1 MSDQQISI
9 DPMLLKQIIEAA
21 LMATGEPLTIDQIKA
36 LFDKQEQPSTEEIRN
51 TLNELKA
58 DYEQRGIALNEIA
71 SGFCFQVNQNL
82 APWIQK
88 LWQEKPPR
96 YSRAVLETLAIIA
109 YRQPITRAE
118 IEAIRG
124 VAVSTHIVKTL
135 TDREWI
141 RVVGERDVPGK
152 PALYGTTKQFLDY
165 FNLKSLEQLPTL
177 MELTESLTNKD
188 DQPIQLELADLSEQK
203 ADMQIEESK
212 SIAEELNE
220 LELEFDDEFEDSES
234 IESETIEKNIEEEIA

>member
-1 MSDQQISI
+1 MSEEQISF
-9 DPMLLKQIIEAA
+9 DLNLLKQIIEAA
-21 LMATGEPLTIDQIKA
+21 LMAMGEPLSIDQIKS
-36 LFDKQEQPSTEEIRN
+36 LFDENEQPSTAIIRDV
-51 TLNELKA
+51 LQQLKT
-58 DYEQRGIALNEIA
+58 DYESHGISLNEIA
-71 SGFCFQVNQNL
+71 SGFCFQVNQQL

-135 TDREWI
+135 TEREWI

-177 MELTESLTNKD
+177 LELTESLVDSTK
-188 DQPIQLELADLSEQK
+188 PIQLELSDLNQAEKQEQEIT
-203 ADMQIEESK
+203 ALIEDEFLEDQLIEEVT
-212 SIAEELNE
+212 E
-220 LELEFDDEFEDSES
+220 
-234 IESETIEKNIEEEIA
+234 

>member
-1 MSDQQISI
+1 MSDEQQTSF
-9 DPMLLKQIIEAA
+9 DPVLLKQIIEAA
-21 LMATGEPLTIDQIKA
+21 LMAAGEPLSIDQIKA
-36 LFDKQEQPSTEEIRN
+36 LFEKEEQPSNEDVRN
-51 TLNELKA
+51 VLKELAA

-71 SGFCFQVNQNL
+71 SGFCFQVNQHL

-177 MELTESLTNKD
+177 MELTESLTNKE
-188 DQPIQLELADLSEQK
+188 QPIQLELADLTEEKTENQAEAQESIVEEQFEY
-203 ADMQIEESK
+203 DEQEEVMNENEVVEES
-212 SIAEELNE
+212 
-220 LELEFDDEFEDSES
+220 
-234 IESETIEKNIEEEIA
+234 